1 MPSLIGKAVKFA
13 RSPAGKKLL
22 AEAQKAASDP
32 KNKQRLEQLRSRL
45 PKR

>member
-1 MPSLIGKAVKFA
+1 MASLIGRAIRLA
-13 RSPAGKKLL
+13 QSPQGKRLI
-22 AEAQKAASDP
+22 AEAKKAARDP